1 MNLETAFRVFVGGV
15 VIVAPTLLFLALWR
29 GLMALRDDDLVNRTM
44 NGDFGPIPESPIT
57 AAMFGFGGSQ
67 PSRTANSTH
76 GKQVRCGQC
85 GAVNP
90 EYADYC
96 GNCLDELD

>member
-1 MNLETAFRVFVGGV
+1 MSLETLFRVFVAGV
-15 VIVAPTLLFLALWR
+15 LVVAPTVLFLGLWR
-29 GLMALRDDDLVNRTM
+29 GMMALRDGDLVNRTM

-57 AAMFGFGGSQ
+57 AAMFGYGGVQ
-67 PSRTANSTH
+67 RSRTTSSTA
-76 GKQVRCGQC
+76 GGQVRCGQC

-96 GNCLDELD
+96 GNCLDELK